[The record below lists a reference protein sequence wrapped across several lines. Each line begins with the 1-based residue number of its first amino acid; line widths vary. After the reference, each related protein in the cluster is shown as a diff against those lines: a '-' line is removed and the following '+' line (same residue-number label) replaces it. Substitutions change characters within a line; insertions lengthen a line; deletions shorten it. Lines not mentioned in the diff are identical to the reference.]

1 MEDTMAE
8 ARNFAE
14 RNERNMQQASFDM
27 MGMRD
32 LAEQGME
39 QMQRAFE
46 DFFSTSQRSVET
58 FQEGAET
65 LRHSAL
71 RLGAATVANS
81 IEVSQKLLQVK
92 SPTDVLA
99 LQTEFMDAQMR
110 AFGEQSERLGQAAA
124 ESAHTVR
131 DLAQES

>member
-1 MEDTMAE
+1 MEDRMAE

-14 RNERNMQQASFDM
+14 RNMQQANLDM

-32 LAEQGME
+32 LAEQSIG

-46 DFFSTSQRSVET
+46 DMLSTTQRSVET

-65 LRHSAL
+65 LRQSAL
-71 RLGAATVANS
+71 RLGAATIANS
-81 IEVSQKLLQVK
+81 IEFSQKLLQVK
-92 SPTDVLA
+92 SPTEVIQ

-110 AFGEQSERLGQAAA
+110 TFSEQSGQLGDAAA
-124 ESAHTVR
+124 ENAR
-131 DLAQES
+131 